1 VHSHEHLTGTRP
13 RRRRF
18 FQPKNF
24 RPTKLMHSDRFHRLF
39 YLRSLEQQIRG
50 EFQPIGSE
58 FFTNV
63 SEVISSRAMSTTDA
77 PFIFY
82 LVNPGSCFPG
92 FLILSVSAG
101 KTKKALRIF
110 QRSAFCVEKTMR

>member
-1 VHSHEHLTGTRP
+1 
-13 RRRRF
+13 
-18 FQPKNF
+18 
-24 RPTKLMHSDRFHRLF
+24 
-39 YLRSLEQQIRG
+39 
-50 EFQPIGSE
+50 
-58 FFTNV
+58 
-63 SEVISSRAMSTTDA
+63 MSTTDA